1 MPKQYEKEKTKP
13 RTGKSCAAVRGRKM
27 RVPSAADGKKSV
39 AERDGPRC
47 KQKHP
52 RRGEEASRFTSEY
65 GKLKKRKSLP
75 EDTQVTK
82 KQ

>member
-1 MPKQYEKEKTKP
+1 
-13 RTGKSCAAVRGRKM
+13 M
-27 RVPSAADGKKSV
+27 RVPTAADGKKTSLNV
-39 AERDGPRC
+39 MA
-47 KQKHP
+47 
-52 RRGEEASRFTSEY
+52 RGASKSIHGEVKKRARFTSEY